1 MTDKPAPTNQP
12 DTDNNDLP
20 DDDPAESSA
29 PASSGDDFGVESALA
44 ALSALA
50 QEPDVEPSDDP
61 DGDAISA
68 PSHADDHTEAADDT
82 SADTETATEAD
93 IDIETVSDDDLTDY
107 TDSAAGSVPS
117 SAPQRDR
124 VQMPETIPGTKL
136 YRGQA
141 ASVVPALLLI
151 ASGAVL
157 LFLVTT
163 SDIVLTLPVSIALAS
178 AAIGVVLLA
187 HWFSAERRATGNFF
201 IGLTLLSGGGLGMYA
216 LQSGVTLQT
225 AWPLFLV
232 VPGGTLLATALI
244 SRDELRHAALIGLL
258 LLVAGAGGFALLEFV
273 L

>member
-1 MTDKPAPTNQP
+1 MTDKSAPTNQP
-12 DTDNNDLP
+12 DTDNNDP
-20 DDDPAESSA
+20 STDDTAESSV

-44 ALSALA
+44 ALGALA
-50 QEPDVEPSDDP
+50 QEPDVEQTADSDT
-61 DGDAISA
+61 DA
-68 PSHADDHTEAADDT
+68 
-82 SADTETATEAD
+82 
-93 IDIETVSDDDLTDY
+93 V
-107 TDSAAGSVPS
+107 SVPS
-117 SAPQRDR
+117 EDDETQSDETADDASATATDTDALPDDDALTEYADSMADSAPAPVPQRDR
-124 VQMPETIPGTKL
+124 IQMPETAPGTKL

-163 SDIVLTLPVSIALAS
+163 SDIVLTLPVSAALAS
-178 AAIGVVLLA
+178 AAAGIMLLA

-201 IGLTLLSGGGLGMYA
+201 IGLTLLLGGGLGVYA

-225 AWPLFLV
+225 AWPLLLL

-244 SRDELRHAALIGLL
+244 SRDDFRHAGLIGLL
-258 LLVAGAGGFALLEFV
+258 FLVAGAGGFALLEFV